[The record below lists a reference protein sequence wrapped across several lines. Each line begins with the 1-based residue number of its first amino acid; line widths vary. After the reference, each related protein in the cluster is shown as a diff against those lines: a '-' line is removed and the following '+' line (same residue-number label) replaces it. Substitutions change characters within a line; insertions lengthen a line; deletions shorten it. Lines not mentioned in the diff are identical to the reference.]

1 MLGDDDALMPDALLL
16 ADQILSRLSFELLHW
31 DKFAYWWDDAIDD
44 DLRGRLFV
52 HLGHGVQLMD
62 TAQALTDYF
71 DWKISYAVLP
81 CIYSSFVRRSVIE
94 RVRAKTGG
102 RYFAAGSPD
111 VYTGIAN
118 AYVTPKAAYLRR
130 ALSLSGN
137 SGAST
142 GSAHFFRSKGGARV
156 AEYWRD
162 EGITRGEAL
171 HPTLIDACNLEVG
184 LADTMIRAKELL
196 FPDDDRY
203 QVRMQHVLGAML
215 GAINRDPASYD
226 DNLGDIRAFALK
238 HGFDPTRLPI
248 PSRQPPPQGVLQGLI
263 GGSDP
268 DAQVIA
274 FNCRQAGISDAY
286 AASRIAQA
294 MLPPV
299 DYTT

>member
-1 MLGDDDALMPDALLL
+1 MAPAGVSHS
-16 ADQILSRLSFELLHW
+16 ADTN
-31 DKFAYWWDDAIDD
+31 
-44 DLRGRLFV
+44 G
-52 HLGHGVQLMD
+52 
-62 TAQALTDYF
+62 

-248 PSRQPPPQGVLQGLI
+248 VPSAAATRRAARANRRQRPRRAGDRVQLPAGRDLRRVRGLAHRP
-263 GGSDP
+263 G
-268 DAQVIA
+268 DAA
-274 FNCRQAGISDAY
+274 ARRLHDMISVE
-286 AASRIAQA
+286 RT
-294 MLPPV
+294 P
-299 DYTT
+299 